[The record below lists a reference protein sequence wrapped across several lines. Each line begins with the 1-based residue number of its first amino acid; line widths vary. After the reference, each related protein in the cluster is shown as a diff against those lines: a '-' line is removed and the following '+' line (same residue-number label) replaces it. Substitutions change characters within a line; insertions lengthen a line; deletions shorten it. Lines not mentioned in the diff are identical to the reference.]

1 MVIVA
6 FKPGE
11 KEISKY
17 EELDQYDYGQILRI
31 QGLNLPPAV
40 EIHFALQKTGGTSKT
55 RIGITKDGVTD
66 VPIPDSMLE
75 NEDETKDYDI
85 YAFVYITDETSGQTE
100 YRITLRVKARPKP
113 EVPGGGDNPDI
124 FHEAVEAVR
133 KAMEAAAESE
143 KQAEGWAHGREE
155 LPERAEDNA
164 KYYAGK
170 AHEDAEQTAT
180 DKKEVERLV
189 ESVSGIE
196 EQVEKVDGLTKQAQ
210 KAATD
215 AGLHKEAAENARKG
229 AETAKTEAETA
240 AGKTAE
246 DKTEVETVRGEVLK
260 AQEAVSTDRKAVES
274 IQSGIEQLGGE
285 ITGAVGQGMQ
295 ELGAAKQQAVQ
306 AIEQTGK
313 AQKSEVEASGTK
325 ALQLIE
331 NIKQTATEAVETA
344 KSEAVQAIQAEGTT
358 QTRNVTTEGTK
369 QVQAVADKGKEVLQ
383 SIPEDF
389 QVQMESKLD
398 KNQGAENAGKAL
410 VIGEDGNVIPG
421 EVQGGAVD
429 LDTTLTQSGKAAD
442 AKATGDRIL
451 QFAIKNTMQ
460 GESPL
465 VVPDSAEEGILG
477 FELTGK
483 TEQFTT
489 TGAQL
494 FNKDTAIRGL
504 VERTSGNIISSN
516 GYMASDFIEVVAGES
531 YRIVD
536 TATYHLCYYDADK
549 KYVSVGT
556 GLVTFTIPQGVSYIR
571 FSFNNEYLSKI
582 MFSKKDEFVD
592 YEPYTGGKPS
602 PSIEFPQEIV
612 TAGKWNEDTQ
622 KYEVGVKVA
631 GKNFLT
637 DNYEQYTDGK
647 YKQKVAL
654 PAGNYI
660 YTCERNNNIW
670 LLHEDGSN
678 ITNGWMATN
687 KFNFSLTKKETI
699 ELRIETKNP
708 AGNNHMI
715 RLQGSDDVY
724 VPYRE
729 PQSLTLTS
737 DRPITKWDKLVEQD
751 GQIGWLYGSKITE
764 NPSITQKGTDE
775 NISGRTRRRFSTN
788 IVGRFTYTKDVFC
801 NLLGTDNLNADI
813 SVSILGSGAIW
824 LYFYENTGIET
835 LEQAQKW
842 ISEQNKIIFSY
853 PAKTEFIPLP
863 QSEQNAIRALATYY
877 PTTVITTDGG
887 ELNPDVELDYVADT
901 RNFVLGQIGNI
912 NKALVNTQAQLL

>member
-1 MVIVA
+1 MNELE
-6 FKPGE
+6 KLE
-11 KEISKY
+11 KELLQEIQEEPQIYADTDEFCTIDPETRIIIVPPSKRTLGT
-17 EELDQYDYGQILRI
+17 ESDQETNRLYFKCPKMVGDNVDLSLFSLRI
-31 QGLNLPPAV
+31 NYQNAGNKKDRYLVEDVKEEGDTITFSWLLKRNVTAYKGNVKFILCAVKTTEDGAIKNEWNTTLNDECECLEGMEVDQTAV
-40 EIHFALQKTGGTSKT
+40 E
-55 RIGITKDGVTD
+55 
-66 VPIPDSMLE
+66 E
-75 NEDETKDYDI
+75 ETKDI
-85 YAFVYITDETSGQTE
+85 VEQLITMMNHSAENAV
-100 YRITLRVKARPKP
+100 R
-113 EVPGGGDNPDI
+113 
-124 FHEAVEAVR
+124 AVEAA
-133 KAMEAAAESE
+133 KAEV
-143 KQAEGWAHGREE
+143 
-155 LPERAEDNA
+155 D
-164 KYYAGK
+164 
-170 AHEDAEQTAT
+170 
-180 DKKEVERLV
+180 KEV
-189 ESVSGIE
+189 G
-196 EQVEKVDGLTKQAQ
+196 DF
-210 KAATD
+210 D
-215 AGLHKEAAENARKG
+215 
-229 AETAKTEAETA
+229 
-240 AGKTAE
+240 
-246 DKTEVETVRGEVLK
+246 LK
-260 AQEAVSTDRKAVES
+260 AQQALADVNNAGQTQTERVQSAGTTAVEN
-274 IQSGIEQLGGE
+274 IR
-285 ITGAVGQGMQ
+285 TVQG
-295 ELGAAKQQAVQ
+295 
-306 AIEQTGK
+306 
-313 AQKSEVEASGTK
+313 
-325 ALQLIE
+325 
-331 NIKQTATEAVETA
+331 TATEAVETA

-358 QTRNVTTEGTK
+358 QTGNVTTEGTK

-389 QVQMESKLD
+389 QTAMDGKLD
-398 KNQGAENAGKAL
+398 KNQGIEYAGKAL

-421 EVQGGAVD
+421 EVQGGTVD
-429 LDTTLTQSGKAAD
+429 LDTTLTQPGKAAD

-465 VVPDSAEEGILG
+465 VVPDSAEEPVLG
-477 FELTGK
+477 LRLTGK

-494 FNKDTAIRGL
+494 VNPVEMRIGTIAEDTGNDLGL
-504 VERTSGNIISSN
+504 KQYVTTGYIPVSSG
-516 GYMASDFIEVVAGES
+516 
-531 YRIVD
+531 
-536 TATYHLCYYDADK
+536 K
-549 KYVSVGT
+549 KYAT
-556 GLVTFTIPQGVSYIR
+556 GFGSN
-571 FSFNNEYLSKI
+571 FSFHAGCLYDSEKQKTNALANLSSVI
-582 MFSKKDEFVD
+582 PEGSVFLRISYAKKDGSDVTESDLEEFKKVLIINEGTAPVP

-751 GQIGWLYGSKITE
+751 GRIGWLYKSNKYVVTGEEALLTNAAYPKEESVNYYFINNSMLLKRDALANFCDKLTFIDAVWLKNVSSGFGVSNNQLHIRLPLEIIGATKEDDNNVIKSKFAE
-764 NPSITQKGTDE
+764 YLSQKHKEGDPYIFYSE
-775 NISGRTRRRFSTN
+775 
-788 IVGRFTYTKDVFC
+788 
-801 NLLGTDNLNADI
+801 
-813 SVSILGSGAIW
+813 AI
-824 LYFYENTGIET
+824 E
-835 LEQAQKW
+835 A
-842 ISEQNKIIFSY
+842 
-853 PAKTEFIPLP
+853 EFIPLP
-863 QSEQNAIRALATYY
+863 QDQQDAIRALVTYY

-887 ELNPDVELDYVADT
+887 ELNPDVELEYVADSK
-901 RNFVLGQIGNI
+901 NYVD
-912 NKALVNTQAQLL
+912 NKIAEIAKKQLATDALILERTV